1 MLGSK
6 NAAIYASKISL
17 ACRLCGS
24 SDTSSALPKSCLGQK
39 FFDMKF
45 PSPALASLSSPCIE
59 GCSVSHQPRHSYA
72 RTAYDRPMC
81 KNILQSRIP
90 SLHGGLLF
98 FISQRS
104 KESSSFCLDSGVCYV
119 YDFHDHRGGRSRPP
133 LLKITGDC
141 SSTSACAQFYSG
153 A

>member
-24 SDTSSALPKSCLGQK
+24 SDTSSALPKSCLGQN

-59 GCSVSHQPRHSYA
+59 GCSVSRQPRHSYA

-81 KNILQSRIP
+81 KNVLQSRVP

-98 FISQRS
+98 LYL
-104 KESSSFCLDSGVCYV
+104 KGVKRV
-119 YDFHDHRGGRSRPP
+119 PRFVSTPVFVTFTTFTTIVVADRG
-133 LLKITGDC
+133 LLC
-141 SSTSACAQFYSG
+141 
-153 A
+153 